1 MKYEV
6 ETDEAIHKWTDKT
19 KKYRSED
26 TDQRIQI
33 REYRSENTDHRII
46 KRESSEN
53 QARIKREYQQQ
64 SLASSQ
70 QTGYTGNTLISHYN
84 IH

>member
-53 QARIKREYQQQ
+53 QARIPATIIGLQ
-64 SLASSQ
+64 STDRLHGQ
-70 QTGYTGNTLISHYN
+70 HINFPL
-84 IH
+84 

>member
-33 REYRSENTDHRII
+33 REYRSQNNQARI

-53 QARIKREYQQQ
+53 TSNNHWPPVNRQATR
-64 SLASSQ
+64 A
-70 QTGYTGNTLISHYN
+70 TH
-84 IH
+84 